1 MRVKELLS
9 QHKKAVIGA
18 GVALVVGALAIFF
31 GLKLFGGGTAGDA
44 VYVQKVSDVNA
55 ASGSATANRY
65 AGVTEAQKVEKI
77 ELANGE
83 TIKQVFVKKG
93 DHVKK
98 GDPLFEY
105 DNSLSEIKVQQ
116 AELEIEQL
124 NTTIENDSGQIKELE
139 QARSSSDDALAISA
153 EIQELQAEIAQA
165 NYDLKLKETELKKLR
180 EAATDPKVAAPI
192 DGTIQT
198 MDMSRVGEASP
209 STPSEDGEDMGVP
222 EDMEGS
228 GESTTFMTILADGNL
243 RIRCKVSEQ
252 NIHEVSADVPVIVR
266 SRVDT
271 NITWGGTVSSVESQ
285 PTQDGSEGMGESD
298 DLAASNYNFYIS
310 LDESDG
316 LMLGQHVTVEID
328 YGQDATKEGIWLD
341 EGWVVHDN
349 GAAYVWATS
358 REGGSLEQRTVMIGE
373 TDEDLGLVQIIQG
386 LEDGDY
392 LAWPDEGCRKGAP
405 TTTEFV
411 MYDEGEDVVADPKMT
426 EDVQMDEGLEMEE
439 DYSTDEAGDM
449 AVDESSIEAEAT
461 DGGEGA

>member
-9 QHKKAVIGA
+9 QHKKVVIGA
-18 GVALVVGALAIFF
+18 GVALVVAALAIFF

-209 STPSEDGEDMGVP
+209 STPPEDGEDMGVP
-222 EDMEGS
+222 VLHG
-228 GESTTFMTILADGNL
+228 
-243 RIRCKVSEQ
+243 
-252 NIHEVSADVPVIVR
+252 
-266 SRVDT
+266 
-271 NITWGGTVSSVESQ
+271 
-285 PTQDGSEGMGESD
+285 
-298 DLAASNYNFYIS
+298 
-310 LDESDG
+310 
-316 LMLGQHVTVEID
+316 
-328 YGQDATKEGIWLD
+328 LD
-341 EGWVVHDN
+341 EGVDLRGDHGRLSGNVAGQHRSSAILTHGSCKGQDRPGN
-349 GAAYVWATS
+349 DPGPCN
-358 REGGSLEQRTVMIGE
+358 REDDLP
-373 TDEDLGLVQIIQG
+373 EDLPVRKAQSPAGINEVNIHLLKGRTGIAVHQRESDHHGCDHAACPGLDDLDIKMIIQKH
-386 LEDGDY
+386 
-392 LAWPDEGCRKGAP
+392 AKGPA
-405 TTTEFV
+405 
-411 MYDEGEDVVADPKMT
+411 
-426 EDVQMDEGLEMEE
+426 L
-439 DYSTDEAGDM
+439 
-449 AVDESSIEAEAT
+449 
-461 DGGEGA
+461 